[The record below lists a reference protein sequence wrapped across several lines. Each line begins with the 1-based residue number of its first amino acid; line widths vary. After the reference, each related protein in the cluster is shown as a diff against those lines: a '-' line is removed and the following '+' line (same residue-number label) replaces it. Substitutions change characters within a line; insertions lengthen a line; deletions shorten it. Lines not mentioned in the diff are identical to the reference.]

1 MTLSLHLSNDP
12 DDSLFAESIAKIRQ
26 AWAKLGQGH
35 FKLELNWDALQIRFA
50 ALHC

>member
-26 AWAKLGQGH
+26 AWAKLGQGQL
-35 FKLELNWDALQIRFA
+35 KLELNWDALQIRFA